1 MEFISKVHGTLIHI
15 LTKALILGEAI
26 LFLRLLL
33 RFLGANPETFVVKI
47 LYGITSIL
55 IWPVDFIFPNFSWGT
70 HLVDIITVSAM
81 VGYFIAFWIV
91 RGILKLVF
99 RDQYL

>member
-1 MEFISKVHGTLIHI
+1 MAIFYKIHETLIHV
-15 LTKALILGEAI
+15 LKRALVLGEAI

-47 LYGITSIL
+47 LYIITSIL
-55 IWPVDFIFPNFSWGT
+55 IWPVNFIFPNFYWST
-70 HLVDIITVSAM
+70 HLIDIITVSAM